1 MARVGIIIFSEKSF
15 EFCSAFSL
23 KNKKGSLEL
32 TFNFLEI
39 KTLKKFSDIEGNC
52 LCFSIG
58 ALEYGIYGGA
68 FPCFS
73 WRPLKAPPYFEK

>member
-1 MARVGIIIFSEKSF
+1 MKRVGIIIFSEKSF

-39 KTLKKFSDIEGNC
+39 KTLSNSLTLKGIVYIFVVGV
-52 LCFSIG
+52 
-58 ALEYGIYGGA
+58 LEYRIYGGA
-68 FPCFS
+68 FLCFS